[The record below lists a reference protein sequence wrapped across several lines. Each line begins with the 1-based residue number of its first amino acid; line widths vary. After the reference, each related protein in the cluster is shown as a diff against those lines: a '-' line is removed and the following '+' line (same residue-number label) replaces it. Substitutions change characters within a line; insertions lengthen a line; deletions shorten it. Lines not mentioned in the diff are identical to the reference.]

1 VIVIAK
7 ATIGR
12 LFWGSLIA
20 FAGALILLA
29 TAGGLA
35 LANGSLVRD
44 GPDVTGIRE
53 NAFGWVMACGV
64 PEVCLACELQRW
76 ARVSRRAS

>member
-1 VIVIAK
+1 MAK

-20 FAGALILLA
+20 FVGALILLA

-35 LANGSLVRD
+35 IANGSLVRD

-53 NAFGWVMACGV
+53 DALGWVMVGG
-64 PEVCLACELQRW
+64 RW
-76 ARVSRRAS
+76 PSW